1 MPVSVDIVVQWGGYY
16 FPAVITDNMMKKTPF
31 SSYIRLAGL
40 FACLA
45 CVLIAAGCTDA
56 QPEIN
61 VEATDIGISAT
72 DAASETIWYT
82 MTVTATNTG
91 TASATDVIAGII
103 LQTPDSTQMSRMAH
117 ESVEF
122 GTIAPNDTRSESVT
136 IRLEAG
142 PVGYAD
148 LVTGGQSPVV
158 KTAIEQMEYFSL
170 PF

>member
-1 MPVSVDIVVQWGGYY
+1 
-16 FPAVITDNMMKKTPF
+16 MKLPPF
-31 SSYIRLAGL
+31 SSCIRLAGL

-56 QPEIN
+56 QPEMI
-61 VEATDIGISAT
+61 VEAADIMITGT

-91 TASATDVIAGII
+91 TSSATDVIAGIT
-103 LQTPDSTQMSRMAH
+103 LQTPDPTEMSRMAH

-122 GTIAPNDTRSESVT
+122 GTIAPGDTRLETVT
-136 IRLEAG
+136 IMLEAG

-148 LVTGGQSPVV
+148 LVTKGMDPVV
-158 KTAIEQMEYFSL
+158 TTRIEQMEYFSL

>member
-1 MPVSVDIVVQWGGYY
+1 
-16 FPAVITDNMMKKTPF
+16 MKKTPF

-40 FACLA
+40 FTCLA
-45 CVLIAAGCTDA
+45 CVIIAAGCTDA
-56 QPEIN
+56 QPETII
-61 VEATDIGISAT
+61 EATDITITDT
-72 DAASETIWYT
+72 DAVSETIRYT

-122 GTIAPNDTRSESVT
+122 GTIAPGDIRSESVT
-136 IRLEAG
+136 IVLEAG
-142 PVGYAD
+142 PVGYTD
-148 LVTGGQSPVV
+148 LVTKGMDPVV
-158 KTAIEQMEYFSL
+158 TAQIEQMEYLSL

>member
-1 MPVSVDIVVQWGGYY
+1 MEWVL
-16 FPAVITDNMMKKTPF
+16 FPAGITNNMMKNIPF

-56 QPEIN
+56 QPEMI
-61 VEATDIGISAT
+61 VEATDISISDT

-122 GTIAPNDTRSESVT
+122 GTIAPGALRSETVT
-136 IRLEAG
+136 IKLEAG

-148 LVTGGQSPVV
+148 LVTDGKSPVV
-158 KTAIEQMEYFSL
+158 KTAIEQMEYFSV

>member
-1 MPVSVDIVVQWGGYY
+1 MN
-16 FPAVITDNMMKKTPF
+16 VIMKIHPF
-31 SSYIRLAGL
+31 SSHIHLFGL

-45 CVLIAAGCTDA
+45 CVLLAAGCTDA
-56 QPEIN
+56 QPEII
-61 VEATDIGISAT
+61 VEATDISITNT

-91 TASATDVIAGII
+91 TASANDVIAGIT
-103 LQTPDSTQMSRMAH
+103 LQTPDPTQMSRMAH

-122 GTIAPNDTRSESVT
+122 GTIAPGDSRLETVT
-136 IRLEAG
+136 IMLEAG

-148 LVTGGQSPVV
+148 LVTEGMDPVV
-158 KTAIEQMEYFSL
+158 TTRIEQMEFLTL